1 MTQFNSRISAA
12 RRNAEAKLN
21 RSIKPDST
29 LKVEQEKE
37 HDAMVEKTA
46 RLRALRLAKEAAD
59 REAAA
64 VAAATPRPKKAR
76 AAQK

>member
-1 MTQFNSRISAA
+1 MNQFNSRISAA
-12 RRNAEAKLN
+12 RRNAEAMLN
-21 RSIKPDST
+21 RSKKPDST

-64 VAAATPRPKKAR
+64 AATPRPKKAR